1 MSEEEREAKRASA
14 QASGMGGMGQ
24 AAGMS
29 EEDRAAKRAT
39 AEASGMI
46 PGSGSGGG
54 VQGLSAGLLNPL
66 VELLTQRA
74 AG

>member
-1 MSEEEREAKRASA
+1 MRATA

-24 AAGMS
+24 GAGLS
-29 EEDRAAKRAT
+29 EEERAAVRAT

-46 PGSGSGGG
+46 PGSRSGGG

-66 VELLTQRA
+66 VELLALRA